1 MSQINN
7 FKDLLLFEVQKAFY
21 DERGRGA
28 RYRLTTAGVS
38 YLKEHLKEK
47 SGDIDEIKA
56 WLIKNGFVENIEFEE
71 EMVSLKIKVSN
82 CCLMSIRDY
91 FGSEGMEP
99 LGCPIAN
106 MLMYALELKNGLSPE
121 LLPIKFEGGIC
132 ELTLAKMATSDVVEG
147 MSK

>member
-1 MSQINN
+1 MSHINN
-7 FKDLLLFEVQKAFY
+7 FKDLLLFEIQKAFY

-38 YLKEHLKEK
+38 YLAEHLKEK
-47 SGDIDEIKA
+47 AGDINEVKA
-56 WLIKNGFVENIEFEE
+56 WLKENGFVKNIEFEE
-71 EMVSLKIKVSN
+71 EMVSLKIIVDS
-82 CCLMSIRDY
+82 CCLISIRDY
-91 FGSEGMEP
+91 FDSAGMQP

-106 MLMYALELKNGLSPE
+106 VFMNVLELKSGLSPE
-121 LLPIKFEGGIC
+121 LLPIKFNGGVC